1 MSKLSFRHALVV
13 SGLVAGTAFGLGLF
27 SSVRPASAG
36 EAGAAGSAAFTIN
49 TDGKVTGAAV
59 SAAVGSNGAAA
70 GSYNDGATST
80 NAAYSSGTSGTTN
93 ITMTSGI
100 VSGMTTANPVAT
112 NQANTLDTTVVQ
124 MDADAGTLDAAGSN

>member
-27 SSVRPASAG
+27 SSIHPASAG

-49 TDGKVTGAAV
+49 TNGQVTGAAV

-93 ITMTSGI
+93 ITMTSGV

-124 MDADAGTLDAAGSN
+124 MDADAGTLNAAGSN

>member
-1 MSKLSFRHALVV
+1 MSKIPFRHALVV

-27 SSVRPASAG
+27 SGMHPASAG
-36 EAGAAGSAAFTIN
+36 EAGAAGSAAFTI
-49 TDGKVTGAAV
+49 TGGQVRGAAV
-59 SAAVGSNGAAA
+59 SASVGSNGAAA

-93 ITMTSGI
+93 MTVTSGI
-100 VSGMTTANPVAT
+100 VSGMTTANPSSA

-124 MDADAGTLDAAGSN
+124 MDADAGTLNAVGSN